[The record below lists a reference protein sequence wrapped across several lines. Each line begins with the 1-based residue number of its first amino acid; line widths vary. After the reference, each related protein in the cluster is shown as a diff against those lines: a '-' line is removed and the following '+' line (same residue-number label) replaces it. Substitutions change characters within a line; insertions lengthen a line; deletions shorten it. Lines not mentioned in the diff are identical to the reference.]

1 MPTQAWGQLLDGNF
15 DIANGTTNTT
25 GAEAIVMPDKTI
37 PAFYMT
43 EGRAIRAT
51 VRFKFSNVITT
62 PGSVTFR
69 VRWGGVAGT
78 LLAQT
83 SAIALNATAQTD
95 IMGVLICDIVCRGRG
110 GSGSLLAM
118 GKVELAQELAASNN
132 ASNFMGSAGG
142 ATTNTPAAVTVTT
155 IVDTLLS
162 ITYQSTVATGS
173 MTGMI
178 YTLELLN

>member
-1 MPTQAWGQLLDGNF
+1 MPTQSWEQLLDGNF
-15 DIANGTTNTT
+15 DIANGTTNTS
-25 GAEAIVMPDKTI
+25 GAEAIMMPDKTI
-37 PAFYMT
+37 PAFFMV
-43 EGRAIRAT
+43 EGRALRLT
-51 VRFKFSNVITT
+51 CRFKYSNVVTT
-62 PGSVTFR
+62 PGSITFR

-83 SAIALNATAQTD
+83 SAIALNIVAQTD
-95 IMGVLICDIVCRGRG
+95 IMGVLQCDIVCRGRG

-118 GKVELAQELAASNN
+118 GEVRLAQELAASNN
-132 ASNFMGSAGG
+132 ATNFMGSAGG
-142 ATTNTPAAVTVTT
+142 ASTNTPAAVTATT

-178 YTLELLN
+178 YILELLN